1 MYIYKFTH
9 IESNRCYIG
18 QTIQDPN
25 YRKWEHLSH
34 SRYTK
39 KTHHFHNALQK
50 YGVDA
55 FTFEVIASAK
65 SIDELNTLEEHYIRY
80 FDSIDNGFNI
90 RQGGGNKRHNP
101 ESIARMKEAQK
112 LAHARRREAGTEGG
126 WKRKDGGAMKGKS
139 HPNKGG
145 SSSLKG
151 KTLIL
156 VDGKRK
162 WSDKGIV

>member
-1 MYIYKFTH
+1 M
-9 IESNRCYIG
+9 
-18 QTIQDPN
+18 
-25 YRKWEHLSH
+25 
-34 SRYTK
+34 
-39 KTHHFHNALQK
+39 
-50 YGVDA
+50 
-55 FTFEVIASAK
+55 
-65 SIDELNTLEEHYIRY
+65 
-80 FDSIDNGFNI
+80 
-90 RQGGGNKRHNP
+90 
-101 ESIARMKEAQK
+101 RMKEAQK